1 MALAVAVAVALL
13 VVEAA
18 IAVVIV
24 AVSGSGSGS
33 EIGSGRGSGSG
44 GDCSITQSSLNC
56 HEVNRNNFRYLTI
69 SGGDSKKKKPSN
81 LRAVVTTKFFAL

>member
-1 MALAVAVAVALL
+1 MAV
-13 VVEAA
+13 
-18 IAVVIV
+18 
-24 AVSGSGSGS
+24 SGS

-69 SGGDSKKKKPSN
+69 SGGGSKKKKHSN
-81 LRAVVTTKFFAL
+81 LHTVVTTKFFAL